1 MSWGHPRPYKYRFF
15 GTPPSGANGERKSGD
30 TPETPPGA
38 LPLDP
43 ASKKPILERHPRLWQ
58 EDCAPLLY
66 SQEILYCTDRIDIY
80 FPARGINYAQEWM
93 QVRAANN
100 HLPAVLAA
108 YSLH

>member
-1 MSWGHPRPYKYRFF
+1 MIYSLAKTVAKSQIAAYGGEGEEGIELGITCPPDRVPRPR
-15 GTPPSGANGERKSGD
+15 
-30 TPETPPGA
+30 
-38 LPLDP
+38 
-43 ASKKPILERHPRLWQ
+43 Q
-58 EDCAPLLY
+58 EDCVPLHSLLN